1 MLTPSDIQTITSELQ
16 IMMSHKDAF
25 EKSLQNVM
33 NILNNKGVQ
42 MQITELGAR
51 AVAEREARMMK
62 KVV

>member
-1 MLTPSDIQTITSELQ
+1 
-16 IMMSHKDAF
+16 MMSHKDAF